1 MKQILPAQSEPY
13 GDSSGDPSGDR
24 YDADCQMFLDLLAE
38 QGNDAT
44 WYTQAFNPYPIEL
57 SSFERDE
64 QSQLHKV
71 LFRAINQI
79 VTNYFFDERVQAIL
93 SLPKELLSVLQLA
106 REHPYRVGSFRPDF
120 LHSQNGGI
128 VICEINARFPAN
140 AYFISH
146 YINNIVDKL
155 KYLNPLCAPLPGLS
169 KISHYFLRGHKPG
182 TRCSIIKGRE
192 KGWDIHFFKY
202 EMERAGLAVE
212 WQDFCGLQARD
223 GKFYSDQEMIDYLV
237 LELHQDELLHSVS
250 PTMLAAIADNIECLN
265 DLRTIFLVHD
275 KRFLAVLGSQEI
287 VSDYL
292 SPEDSLF
299 LSEHVVPTYSISVAV
314 ATNSDVVEES
324 LANQQ
329 DWVLKPNLLGKGE
342 GVVFGKNLDFNTW
355 RRTIEE
361 YRESDY
367 VLQRYIPQAQYS
379 LINACSG
386 VVARHSFNVV
396 GTLLCFDDVFF
407 GPGIYRASAG
417 DIVNVAGGGTV
428 LFPVLTAEG
437 EK

>member
-1 MKQILPAQSEPY
+1 MKQILPTHSEPNC
-13 GDSSGDPSGDR
+13 DPGGER
-24 YDADCQMFLDLLAE
+24 YDADYQTFMGLMRE

-44 WYTQAFNPYPIEL
+44 WYTPAFNPYPLEL

-71 LFRAINQI
+71 LLRAINQI
-79 VTNYFFDERVQAIL
+79 VTNYFSDERVQKIL
-93 SLPKELLSVLQLA
+93 SLPKDLLSVLQLA
-106 REHPYRVGSFRPDF
+106 SEHPYQVGSFRPDF
-120 LHSQNGGI
+120 LHSKNGGI
-128 VICEINARFPAN
+128 AICEINARFPTN
-140 AYFISH
+140 AFFISH

-155 KYLNPLCAPLPGLS
+155 KYLNPFCAPLSGLS
-169 KISHYFLRGHKPG
+169 QIPHHFLRGHKAG
-182 TRCSIIKGRE
+182 TRCSIVKGLE

-202 EMERAGLAVE
+202 ELERAGLAVQFLE
-212 WQDFCGLQARD
+212 HTNLQARD
-223 GKFYSDQEMIDYLV
+223 GKFYSEHEMIDYLV

-250 PTMLAAIADNIECLN
+250 PTMLTAIADNGDCLN
-265 DLRTIFLVHD
+265 DLRTIFIVHD
-275 KRFLAVLGSQEI
+275 KRFLAVLCNQEI
-287 VSDYL
+287 MRDYL
-292 SPEDSLF
+292 CAEEVLF
-299 LSEHVVPTYSISVAV
+299 LSEHIVPTYPVSVAV
-314 ATNSDVVEES
+314 ATSSDVVEES

-342 GVVFGKNLDFNTW
+342 GVVFGKNLDVDTW
-355 RRTIEE
+355 RRTIDE

-379 LINACSG
+379 LIDASG
-386 VVARHSFNVV
+386 GVARDTVNVV

-428 LFPVLTAEG
+428 LFPVQTLKG

>member
-1 MKQILPAQSEPY
+1 MKQILPIQS
-13 GDSSGDPSGDR
+13 DSIGDR
-24 YDADCQMFLDLLAE
+24 YDADHQMFIDLLAE

-44 WYTQAFNPYPIEL
+44 WYTHAFNPYPLEL
-57 SSFERDE
+57 SRFDQDE

-79 VTNYFFDERVQAIL
+79 VTNYFADERIQSTL
-93 SLPKELLSVLQLA
+93 SLPKDLLSVLRLA
-106 REHPYRVGSFRPDF
+106 IEHPYRIGSFRPDF
-120 LHSQNGGI
+120 LHSQKGGI
-128 VICEINARFPAN
+128 AICEINARFPTN
-140 AYFISH
+140 AFFISH

-155 KYLNPLCAPLPGLS
+155 KYLNPDCAPLSGLS
-169 KISHYFLRGHKPG
+169 QIPQHFLRGHGAG
-182 TRCSIIKGRE
+182 TRCSIVKGRE

-202 EMERAGLAVE
+202 ELERAGLAVH
-212 WQDFCGLQARD
+212 WQDFTRLQALD
-223 GKFYSDQEMIDYLV
+223 GKFYSDKELIDYLV
-237 LELHQDELLHSVS
+237 LELHQDELLQWSTS
-250 PTMLAAIADNIECLN
+250 MLCALAASLECLN

-275 KRFLAVLGSQEI
+275 KRFLAVLGNQEI
-287 VSDYL
+287 MRDYL
-292 SPEDSLF
+292 CAEEVLF
-299 LSEHVVPTYSISVAV
+299 LSEHVVPTCSVSVAV
-314 ATNSDVVEES
+314 LTNSDLVEES

-342 GVVFGKNLDFNTW
+342 GVVFGKNLDFKTW
-355 RRTIEE
+355 RRTIHE

-379 LINACSG
+379 LINASG
-386 VVARHSFNVV
+386 GVASDNLNVV

-428 LFPVLTAEG
+428 LFPVQTLKG

>member
-1 MKQILPAQSEPY
+1 MKQILPTHSEPNV
-13 GDSSGDPSGDR
+13 DPSGDPSGDR
-24 YDADCQMFLDLLAE
+24 YDADYRMFIDLLAE
-38 QGNDAT
+38 HGNDAT
-44 WYTQAFNPYPIEL
+44 WYTHAFNPYPIEL

-79 VTNYFFDERVQAIL
+79 VTNYFSDERVQKIL
-93 SLPKELLSVLQLA
+93 SLPKDLLSVLQLVSKL
-106 REHPYRVGSFRPDF
+106 PYRIGSFRPDF
-120 LHSQNGGI
+120 LHNQNGGI
-128 VICEINARFPAN
+128 AICEINARFPTN
-140 AYFISH
+140 AFFISH

-155 KYLNPLCAPLPGLS
+155 KYLNPVCAPLSGLS
-169 KISHYFLRGHKPG
+169 QIPHYFLRGHKAG
-182 TRCSIIKGRE
+182 TRCSIVKGRE

-202 EMERAGLAVE
+202 ELERAGLAVQ
-212 WQDFCGLQARD
+212 WQDFCRLQVRD
-223 GKFYSDQEMIDYLV
+223 GKFYSEQELVDYLV
-237 LELHQDELLHSVS
+237 LELHQDELLQWSPSMLGALAVS
-250 PTMLAAIADNIECLN
+250 REYLN

-275 KRFLAVLGSQEI
+275 KRFLAVLGNQEI
-287 VSDYL
+287 MRDYL
-292 SPEDSLF
+292 SAEDVLF
-299 LSEHVVPTYSISVAV
+299 LSAHVVPTYAIAV
-314 ATNSDVVEES
+314 GTNSDVVEES
-324 LANQQ
+324 LASRQN
-329 DWVLKPNLLGKGE
+329 WVLKPNLLGKGE
-342 GVVFGKNLDFNTW
+342 GVVFGKNLDLNTW

-379 LINACSG
+379 LINVCSG
-386 VVARHSFNVV
+386 VLARHSFNVV

-428 LFPVLTAEG
+428 LFPVQTFKG